1 MLNFVHK
8 ALSSCHRFNKKKK
21 NINNNKNSPDP
32 PKRLLLIH
40 LPTELLSKIIL
51 ELLNEWA
58 LARSFKFSYLRGL
71 LDTIETLPELSTNH
85 MIPLVQVNKFFYDLV
100 WTITLSCSYWNQEPK
115 NYGRKIRDSTI
126 YRSRPF
132 VFIEDML
139 QSRGIEPVNQFHLQG
154 SLSPNQLRL
163 VRHVIFQ
170 ETPFL
175 VSSVGTGLQRF
186 ITISKLQSLTTL
198 KIDTWFVE
206 RLAHRYKDIDNQFWK
221 EQIKYYGS
229 FKNLSIKLPP
239 FIVNCIKQVG
249 NGLCDSNMI
258 IAYYNLLIFEAI
270 VNMISSLDHPVS
282 FAVVDSGLFFLEV
295 NCLITIFAEHN
306 MISQIHSLVIF
317 PCRCISCKDCMRFLA
332 LLKPEHLIVWEFS
345 YRYVTE
351 ELATILIEHN
361 PNLRKL
367 QMEDM
372 DFQHLNFPSNLEML
386 KTSNYSIFSNVN
398 LPLGQKFTNLIEFGL
413 DFQSQV
419 DNKYIKSNLLH
430 IPTLQT
436 LRVSGELLKNIEL
449 VICLVESN
457 PTVTSLSVYY
467 EGYYEHL
474 EPLYR
479 SMRSVKLLDISYKNR
494 HEQLHTLDFNLAS
507 ILDVILR
514 NTSSLAMILIHK
526 HNQTGN
532 LSFKSLAAKLGIE
545 YEMNTRHLR
554 YINIYNGRMNAER
567 SDVSD
572 LIPMFFDNRPDDG
585 CEMSPYDAAIK
596 KLYRIDGAL
605 WGKKVDAER
614 CRLELD
620 VRGIRKIFQ
629 ISK

>member
-1 MLNFVHK
+1 
-8 ALSSCHRFNKKKK
+8 
-21 NINNNKNSPDP
+21 
-32 PKRLLLIH
+32 
-40 LPTELLSKIIL
+40 
-51 ELLNEWA
+51 
-58 LARSFKFSYLRGL
+58 
-71 LDTIETLPELSTNH
+71 
-85 MIPLVQVNKFFYDLV
+85 
-100 WTITLSCSYWNQEPK
+100 
-115 NYGRKIRDSTI
+115 
-126 YRSRPF
+126 
-132 VFIEDML
+132 ML

-154 SLSPNQLRL
+154 CLSPNQLRL

-170 ETPFL
+170 EIPFL
-175 VSSVGTGLQRF
+175 VWSVGTGLQRF

-198 KIDTWFVE
+198 KIDTCFVE
-206 RLAHRYKDIDNQFWK
+206 RLAQKYKDIDNQFWK

-239 FIVNCIKQVG
+239 FIINCIKQVG
-249 NGLCDSNMI
+249 NSLCDSNLVFV
-258 IAYYNLLIFEAI
+258 YYNLLIFQAI

-282 FAVVDSGLFFLEV
+282 CAVVDSGPRSFQL
-295 NCLITIFAEHN
+295 NSLIAIFAEHN
-306 MISQIHSLVIF
+306 MISQINTLMIDTRW
-317 PCRCISCKDCMRFLA
+317 CTSCKKCMRLLA
-332 LLKPEHLIVWEFS
+332 LLKPEQLEVWDFP
-345 YRYVTE
+345 YRCVTE

-367 QMEDM
+367 KMEDV

-386 KTSNYSIFSNVN
+386 KTSNYPIFTNFN
-398 LPLGQKFTNLIEFGL
+398 LPLSQKFTNLIEFGL

-474 EPLYR
+474 QPLYR
-479 SMRSVKLLDISYKNR
+479 SMRNVKLLDISYKNQ

-514 NTSSLAMILIHK
+514 NTSSLAMLLIHK

-532 LSFKSLAAKLGIE
+532 LSFKNLAAKLGIE

-554 YINIYNGRMNAER
+554 YINIYNGKMFAGIL
-567 SDVSD
+567 DVSD
-572 LIPMFFDNRPDDG
+572 LISMFFDNRPDDG

-605 WGKKVDAER
+605 WEDEINAKR
-614 CRLELD
+614 YRLELD
-620 VRGIRKIFQ
+620 VRGIRNIFQ
-629 ISK
+629 KAK